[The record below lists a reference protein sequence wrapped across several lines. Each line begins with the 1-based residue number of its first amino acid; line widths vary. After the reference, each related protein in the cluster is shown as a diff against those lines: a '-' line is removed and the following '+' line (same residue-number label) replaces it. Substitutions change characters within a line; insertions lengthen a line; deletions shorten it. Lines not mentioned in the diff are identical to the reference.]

1 MHGGVG
7 LLRVF
12 SDVLWVLVFV
22 FLYFVPSTFL
32 VVAYGIC
39 SYTYQSAAELAHIV
53 AKDGTKINIQE
64 SPSWGTWCFF
74 VSLLFV
80 PFNKTTTPL
89 IVSFFVFP
97 FLSFVAGITG
107 NYGVYD
113 YGGYVIDLPSGDAV
127 TAHSIVQQLQADK
140 WLDAGTGGLVVT
152 FTTYNP
158 NLNLFSYNRI
168 LLGKCT
174 PVALLVSSKFLQMVP
189 SRCTH
194 SSEHFCT
201 HSSDISFHLSPR
213 IHTDRLGETFVRVST
228 F

>member
-1 MHGGVG
+1 M
-7 LLRVF
+7 
-12 SDVLWVLVFV
+12 
-22 FLYFVPSTFL
+22 
-32 VVAYGIC
+32 A
-39 SYTYQSAAELAHIV
+39 
-53 AKDGTKINIQE
+53 
-64 SPSWGTWCFF
+64 FF
-74 VSLLFV
+74 CVYVV

-174 PVALLVSSKFLQMVP
+174 PVALLVSSKV
-189 SRCTH
+189 
-194 SSEHFCT
+194 
-201 HSSDISFHLSPR
+201 SPNGS
-213 IHTDRLGETFVRVST
+213 IVLHTF

>member
-32 VVAYGIC
+32 AVSYGIC

-80 PFNKTTTPL
+80 PFKNRTNPTDCVIL
-89 IVSFFVFP
+89 FFP

-168 LLGKCT
+168 LLGKYT
-174 PVALLVSSKFLQMVP
+174 PVALLVLQKFLQMVP

-194 SSEHFCT
+194 SSKHFCS
-201 HSSDISFHLSPR
+201 HSSDTSFITLPQNTHRPAW
-213 IHTDRLGETFVRVST
+213 
-228 F
+228 

>member
-1 MHGGVG
+1 LHGGVG

-32 VVAYGIC
+32 AVSYGIC

-80 PFNKTTTPL
+80 PFKNRTNPTDCVIL
-89 IVSFFVFP
+89 FFP

-174 PVALLVSSKFLQMVP
+174 PVALLVLQGFSAIPISLYTFFQTFL
-189 SRCTH
+189 
-194 SSEHFCT
+194 
-201 HSSDISFHLSPR
+201 
-213 IHTDRLGETFVRVST
+213 HTF

>member
-1 MHGGVG
+1 M
-7 LLRVF
+7 
-12 SDVLWVLVFV
+12 
-22 FLYFVPSTFL
+22 
-32 VVAYGIC
+32 
-39 SYTYQSAAELAHIV
+39 
-53 AKDGTKINIQE
+53 
-64 SPSWGTWCFF
+64 
-74 VSLLFV
+74 
-80 PFNKTTTPL
+80 PL
-89 IVSFFVFP
+89 FVFP

-127 TAHSIVQQLQADK
+127 TAHSIVQQLHADK

-174 PVALLVSSKFLQMVP
+174 PVGFSTVSIALY
-189 SRCTH
+189 
-194 SSEHFCT
+194 
-201 HSSDISFHLSPR
+201 
-213 IHTDRLGETFVRVST
+213 TF

>member
-1 MHGGVG
+1 
-7 LLRVF
+7 
-12 SDVLWVLVFV
+12 
-22 FLYFVPSTFL
+22 
-32 VVAYGIC
+32 
-39 SYTYQSAAELAHIV
+39 
-53 AKDGTKINIQE
+53 
-64 SPSWGTWCFF
+64 
-74 VSLLFV
+74 VSL
-80 PFNKTTTPL
+80 
-89 IVSFFVFP
+89 FVFP
-97 FLSFVAGITG
+97 FLDFVAGITG

-201 HSSDISFHLSPR
+201 HSSDISFLLSPR

>member
-1 MHGGVG
+1 LHGGVG

-22 FLYFVPSTFL
+22 FLYS
-32 VVAYGIC
+32 YGIC

-80 PFNKTTTPL
+80 PFKNRTNPTDCVIL
-89 IVSFFVFP
+89 FFP

-174 PVALLVSSKFLQMVP
+174 PVALLVLQRYFSKW
-189 SRCTH
+189 
-194 SSEHFCT
+194 
-201 HSSDISFHLSPR
+201 FHRVVHILLNIFAHILLTSLSTLLSPR

>member
-32 VVAYGIC
+32 AVSYGIC

-64 SPSWGTWCFF
+64 SPSWGTWRFF

-89 IVSFFVFP
+89 IVSFFVFFS
-97 FLSFVAGITG
+97 FL
-107 NYGVYD
+107 
-113 YGGYVIDLPSGDAV
+113 
-127 TAHSIVQQLQADK
+127 LQASR
-140 WLDAGTGGLVVT
+140 AITVSTITVVMS
-152 FTTYNP
+152 
-158 NLNLFSYNRI
+158 LI
-168 LLGKCT
+168 C
-174 PVALLVSSKFLQMVP
+174 PVAM
-189 SRCTH
+189 R
-194 SSEHFCT
+194 
-201 HSSDISFHLSPR
+201 SPR
-213 IHTDRLGETFVRVST
+213 IPLSSNCTPTNGWTQGRVGWW
-228 F
+228 